1 MSSKPLERIGRSL
14 ALRLSLGYAAFFTA
28 GAAVLFG
35 LLYLLLASALEHKD
49 REVIEARLKE
59 CAVVYESGGL
69 RALDQLVERDR
80 QSGKEKSFFVRVA
93 GPRGSVMLLAV
104 PDDWL
109 QFNPAG
115 IDQGRQASSVLWL
128 RVPRD
133 EERDLMLAAM
143 PLSDGSVLQVGR
155 STNNRETLLQP
166 FRRTFLLVVTPTL
179 LLGVLGGAFAAHR
192 AIAPV
197 RQVVAMARSII
208 DTGDLSKRVP
218 PGGGQTELAELAEQ
232 FNRMLDRNQQLI
244 AGMREA
250 LDNVAHDLRTPL
262 TRMKLTLALMEE
274 TEETRDL
281 ARDAAQM
288 ERMLGEF
295 LAFARGDPAE
305 PTTPVDPFALAAG
318 IVEDARRTGTRIELV
333 TETDT
338 PEAPLVE
345 LRAGAVTRAVDNLV
359 GNAARHGRRVR
370 LTVRLLPRTLVI
382 SVEDDGPGIPAQ
394 DRMRAMQPFTRL
406 EEARNQDE
414 GGHVGLGL
422 SIAMDVARAHG
433 GGLELG
439 DSAELGGLRAILR
452 LPR

>member
-1 MSSKPLERIGRSL
+1 MPAHPVKSLLPRSL
-14 ALRLSLGYAAFFTA
+14 FGRAVAILLVPIVLLQLVVGLVFFQRHYQRVTEQMSEIAARELRQAIGVAERAGAPAEAAARLAALSGPLDLPLTLHPGEILEPGIDRPPFDATGRTLAETLQSAIPRPMTIDLRSDPGTALIAIQTAPGVIETAVPRSRLTVTNPHQLLVLMIAAALLLSAIAVVFLRNQVRPIRRLAEAADAFGKGRALPFRPGGAEEVRRA
-28 GAAVLFG
+28 GAAF
-35 LLYLLLASALEHKD
+35 LAM
-49 REVIEARLKE
+49 RGRIE
-59 CAVVYESGGL
+59 
-69 RALDQLVERDR
+69 R
-80 QSGKEKSFFVRVA
+80 QIEQRTQ
-93 GPRGSVMLLAV
+93 ML
-104 PDDWL
+104 
-109 QFNPAG
+109 
-115 IDQGRQASSVLWL
+115 
-128 RVPRD
+128 
-133 EERDLMLAAM
+133 
-143 PLSDGSVLQVGR
+143 
-155 STNNRETLLQP
+155 T
-166 FRRTFLLVVTPTL
+166 
-179 LLGVLGGAFAAHR
+179 GV
-192 AIAPV
+192 
-197 RQVVAMARSII
+197 S
-208 DTGDLSKRVP
+208 
-218 PGGGQTELAELAEQ
+218 
-232 FNRMLDRNQQLI
+232 
-244 AGMREA
+244 
-250 LDNVAHDLRTPL
+250 HDLRTPL

-439 DSAELGGLRAILR
+439 DSADLGGLRAILR